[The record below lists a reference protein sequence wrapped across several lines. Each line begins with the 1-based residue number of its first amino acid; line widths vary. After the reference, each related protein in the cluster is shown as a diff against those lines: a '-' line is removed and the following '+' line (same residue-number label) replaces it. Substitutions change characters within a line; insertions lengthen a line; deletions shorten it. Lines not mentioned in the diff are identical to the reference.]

1 MSNPGVSP
9 AQSDKPSGSPAS
21 PGVRR
26 SIPVGWVV
34 AVIAG
39 ALISLIAIGP
49 LVGGGFL
56 LWANATQ
63 RDDSGFFTTSSH
75 RFETTS
81 YAITSE
87 KVDLGANPANRDTG
101 VDLGDIATLRLDV
114 AGTGESP
121 TFVGIGP
128 TTDVDRY
135 LNGVAKAQ
143 VDKIRFDSFA
153 VDYRYAAG
161 GAPPSAPSGQPFW
174 VASVDGTGH
183 QSLVWQPESGNWS
196 VVIMNANASAG
207 VSVDASL
214 GVKTPWVFRVGIA
227 LIVGGAL
234 GLLLGASLLVIGVL
248 GLARGSHI
256 DLTAADD
263 PAGQPVR
270 LEGRL
275 DQPLNRWLWLV
286 KWLLLIPHFIVL
298 AVLWIAFSLVT
309 FIAFFAILFTERYP
323 KSLFDF
329 NAGVLRWTWRVTY
342 YGYSALGTDRY
353 PPFSMGA
360 EPDYP
365 ATLTIARPE
374 RLSRGLVLVKWWVLA
389 IPQYLVLGIIGGG
402 LMIGL
407 SGSWRAGVPFGGFL
421 GLLVLFAAVALLF
434 TGQYP
439 RGMFDLVMGLNRWVY
454 RVITYVAL
462 MRDEYPPFRLDQG
475 GSEPTPEVPPSVPPT
490 SESARPEADVV
501 A

>member
-1 MSNPGVSP
+1 MP
-9 AQSDKPSGSPAS
+9 PSGSRLPGCSAS
-21 PGVRR
+21 GL
-26 SIPVGWVV
+26 G
-34 AVIAG
+34 
-39 ALISLIAIGP
+39 LII
-49 LVGGGFL
+49 
-56 LWANATQ
+56 
-63 RDDSGFFTTSSH
+63 
-75 RFETTS
+75 
-81 YAITSE
+81 
-87 KVDLGANPANRDTG
+87 
-101 VDLGDIATLRLDV
+101 
-114 AGTGESP
+114 
-121 TFVGIGP
+121 
-128 TTDVDRY
+128 
-135 LNGVAKAQ
+135 
-143 VDKIRFDSFA
+143 
-153 VDYRYAAG
+153 
-161 GAPPSAPSGQPFW
+161 
-174 VASVDGTGH
+174 
-183 QSLVWQPESGNWS
+183 
-196 VVIMNANASAG
+196 
-207 VSVDASL
+207 
-214 GVKTPWVFRVGIA
+214 
-227 LIVGGAL
+227 GGAL
-234 GLLLGASLLVIGVL
+234 GLLVGASLLVVGVL

-256 DLTAADD
+256 DLTAEEA
-263 PAGQPVR
+263 PTGQPVR
-270 LEGRL
+270 LEGQL

-329 NAGVLRWTWRVTY
+329 NVGVLRWTWRVTY
-342 YGYSALGTDRY
+342 YGYSGLATDRY
-353 PPFSMGA
+353 PPFTMGA

-374 RLSRGLVLVKWWVLA
+374 RLSRGLVLVKWWLLA

-407 SGSWRAGVPFGGFL
+407 GGSWRAGVPFGGFL

-475 GSEPTPEVPPSVPPT
+475 GSEPEPDVPPPSLPPT
-490 SESARPEADVV
+490 SESVRPEADVV